1 MISVTLLRES
11 QTTLVATVP
20 KRWFTL
26 CLPKTNRGT
35 LAISFSDGG
44 DFISYAHRLFPLC
57 MCLCMR
63 GRERWWV
70 VRWLVPGMF
79 HDVLPYR
86 EGPQPGRLRLT
97 ARPCRSSCSHSL
109 SPSPSVLSWKICQ
122 PVFISKED
130 LHYHLHLCRL
140 GSIRSEVKDQ
150 GQTQLHATGGKI
162 LLKDTHSSAH
172 DWQGEVWS
180 AGLKQLKGSMQP
192 SCSQHDFLDLRAFV
206 WCLMCDRKFKQR
218 ASLQK
223 HAVIK

>member
-130 LHYHLHLCRL
+130 LHYHLVVVISAGWVPL
-140 GSIRSEVKDQ
+140 GQRSKIRVKCNCMQQVVRSCSRTLTAVHMIGRVRSEVQ
-150 GQTQLHATGGKI
+150 
-162 LLKDTHSSAH
+162 
-172 DWQGEVWS
+172 V
-180 AGLKQLKGSMQP
+180 
-192 SCSQHDFLDLRAFV
+192 
-206 WCLMCDRKFKQR
+206 
-218 ASLQK
+218 
-223 HAVIK
+223 

>member
-1 MISVTLLRES
+1 MTSAHSLVFPCCCYSMISVTLLRES

-109 SPSPSVLSWKICQ
+109 SPSPPVLSWKICQ

-130 LHYHLHLCRL
+130 LHYHLVVVISAGWVPL
-140 GSIRSEVKDQ
+140 GQRSKIRVKRNCMQQVVRSCSRTLTAVHMIGRVRSEVQ
-150 GQTQLHATGGKI
+150 
-162 LLKDTHSSAH
+162 
-172 DWQGEVWS
+172 V
-180 AGLKQLKGSMQP
+180 
-192 SCSQHDFLDLRAFV
+192 
-206 WCLMCDRKFKQR
+206 
-218 ASLQK
+218 
-223 HAVIK
+223 

>member
-1 MISVTLLRES
+1 MTSAHSLVFPCCCYSMISVTLLRES

-109 SPSPSVLSWKICQ
+109 SPSLPLYSPGKYVSLSPFPKKIYII
-122 PVFISKED
+122 IS
-130 LHYHLHLCRL
+130 
-140 GSIRSEVKDQ
+140 
-150 GQTQLHATGGKI
+150 
-162 LLKDTHSSAH
+162 
-172 DWQGEVWS
+172 
-180 AGLKQLKGSMQP
+180 
-192 SCSQHDFLDLRAFV
+192 
-206 WCLMCDRKFKQR
+206 
-218 ASLQK
+218 
-223 HAVIK
+223 

>member
-1 MISVTLLRES
+1 MTSAHSLVFPCCCYSMISVTLLRES

-109 SPSPSVLSWKICQ
+109 PLSLSPCTLLENMLACLHFQRRFTLS
-122 PVFISKED
+122 SRSG
-130 LHYHLHLCRL
+130 HLCRL

-162 LLKDTHSSAH
+162 LLKDTHSSGH
-172 DWQGEVWS
+172 DWQGEV
-180 AGLKQLKGSMQP
+180 
-192 SCSQHDFLDLRAFV
+192 
-206 WCLMCDRKFKQR
+206 
-218 ASLQK
+218 
-223 HAVIK
+223 